1 MSQDASSSVRVV
13 DAQLP
18 RTGAADRPLIQVAVG
33 VLLAE
38 QGKFLLTTRP
48 EGKAY
53 AGHWEFPGGKIEA
66 GETIEQAL
74 VRELHEELGIHVSQ
88 VSLWRTEQIDYP
100 HAWVQLHFYKVT
112 HWQGELQM
120 KEGQQFSWQQL
131 PVTVA
136 PVLAGTLPVLEW
148 LAQAQSSISNS
159 ALPTAV

>member
-66 GETIEQAL
+66 GETVEQAL
-74 VRELHEELGIHVSQ
+74 ARELHEELGIHITQ
-88 VSLWRTEQIDYP
+88 VTLWRTEQIDYP
-100 HAWVQLHFYKVT
+100 HAWVELHFCKVT
-112 HWQGELQM
+112 RWQGDLQM
-120 KEGQQFSWQQL
+120 IEGQEFSWQQL

-136 PVLAGTLPVLEW
+136 PVLAGTVPVLQW

>member
-1 MSQDASSSVRVV
+1 MNPNTSSTLRVV
-13 DAQLP
+13 DAHVP
-18 RTGAADRPLIQVAVG
+18 RTHMADRPLIQVAVG
-33 VLLAE
+33 VLLDE
-38 QGKFLLTTRP
+38 NGQFLLTTRP

-53 AGHWEFPGGKIEA
+53 AGHWEFPGGKMEA

-74 VRELHEELGIHVSQ
+74 ARELHEELGIQITKVMI
-88 VSLWRTEQIDYP
+88 WRTEQIDYP
-100 HAWVQLHFYKVT
+100 HAWVELHFCQVT
-112 HWQGELQM
+112 QWQGELQM

-136 PVLAGTLPVLEW
+136 PVLAGTVPVLEW